1 MRDARRVSETVAAL
15 EPWFSLETALD
26 ATAEAAQLELLLA
39 GAALAESSG
48 CRRIWVE
55 AQPGTALPADS
66 LRLALA
72 VAARTDSLRVV
83 AAEIRLAASP
93 GVSDASRSWIRLAE
107 DAATADGICGGRL
120 ELAFAAL
127 PESGATIVA
136 RLRDAW
142 SGSPIDL
149 GDGGAPIEIYPRP
162 CTRDG
167 PKLWTRVDSVA
178 ALDAAAAFDV
188 AVVISDAEVA
198 QAHVERSVDALWLS
212 ETSARS
218 ATHAQPF
225 EAVRL
230 SVPGASESESAWLAR
245 LARLIA

>member
-1 MRDARRVSETVAAL
+1 MAATI
-15 EPWFSLETALD
+15 EPWFSFETSLD
-26 ATAEAAQLELLLA
+26 ATAEAAQLELMLA
-39 GAALAESSG
+39 GAVLAESSG

-72 VAARTDSLRVV
+72 VAAGTDSLRVV
-83 AAEIRLAASP
+83 AAGVRLVASP
-93 GVSDASRSWIRLAE
+93 GAANEPRSWIRLAE
-107 DAATADGICGGRL
+107 DVATADGICGGRL
-120 ELAFAAL
+120 EIAFAAL
-127 PESGATIVA
+127 PESGPTTVA

-178 ALDAAAAFDV
+178 ALEAAAAVDI
-188 AVVISDAEVA
+188 AVIISDAEVA
-198 QAHVERSVDALWLS
+198 QVQIERSVDALWLS
-212 ETSARS
+212 ETSERS
-218 ATHAQPF
+218 TTRVQPF
-225 EAVRL
+225 EA
-230 SVPGASESESAWLAR
+230 
-245 LARLIA
+245 